1 MTLSMQAMQRSALSM
16 SVWLRHKLPY
26 AVALALAAAR
36 AEAPAVDANLQP
48 AAASHAEAL
57 KAPIAL
63 FQEQIVKA
71 LAARRGQTILDQ
83 QRAVAKQRGKKK
95 GAAAPEEPSEKV
107 PPPSVGSAGK
117 RKRTCKWAAGS
128 ESLDR
133 APRARKAGGEEG
145 ATAVKVA
152 EPADNGP
159 PSSKQPVASCSA
171 CEGMPA
177 HGPASSAGAADP
189 SIACAMPGG
198 VGDGPASSSGAADA
212 GPGCAMPAGKRK
224 RTCKWAAGSESLDR
238 APRARKAGC
247 EEGATAVK
255 VAEPADNEPP
265 SSEQPVAS
273 GSACEGMPAHGPANS
288 PGAAGASLG
297 ASVGAVVLPVGARR
311 PPGAGHGLHSWTL
324 HCPHD
329 RQPQTANAPG
339 RISVMPKKAAFYVKP
354 AALDIIHALDG
365 PQMLKPDK
373 AGGVFLSWGEDVN
386 KAWNM
391 AQWAAGWGA

>member
-1 MTLSMQAMQRSALSM
+1 MLDIMTLSMQAMQRSALSM

-63 FQEQIVKA
+63 CQEQIVKA

-95 GAAAPEEPSEKV
+95 GAAAPDEPSEKV
-107 PPPSVGSAGK
+107 PPPSVGS
-117 RKRTCKWAAGS
+117 
-128 ESLDR
+128 
-133 APRARKAGGEEG
+133 
-145 ATAVKVA
+145 
-152 EPADNGP
+152 
-159 PSSKQPVASCSA
+159 
-171 CEGMPA
+171 
-177 HGPASSAGAADP
+177 
-189 SIACAMPGG
+189 
-198 VGDGPASSSGAADA
+198 
-212 GPGCAMPAGKRK
+212 AGKRK